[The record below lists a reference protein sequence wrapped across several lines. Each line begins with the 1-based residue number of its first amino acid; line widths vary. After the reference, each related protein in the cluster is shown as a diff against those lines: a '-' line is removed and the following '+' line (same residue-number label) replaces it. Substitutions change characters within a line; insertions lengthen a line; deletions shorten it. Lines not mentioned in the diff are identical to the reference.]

1 MNDRLKKV
9 FTIFFINLILSFTF
23 SASAQEVAVKK
34 GSMKPTGLL
43 QTRFSHFWK
52 ESGVD
57 TFSLRRAEIGFPGKL
72 NKDISYNI
80 RLGIDGGHSWPL
92 REACVKVMYIPRTE
106 LTLGQFKPP
115 FGLEVLTSS
124 AKLDFINK
132 TMSTKQCKCKP
143 VERDIGVQ
151 AKVNVDYVTCS
162 VALVNGTG
170 GNVFADDNDSKD
182 LVGRVQIKP
191 PVEGLSIGVDGYLG
205 KKGEEEV
212 DRNRYGVDL
221 SYTKGPYMAKSELLG
236 AKNDTVNSLGFYGQA
251 GYMVRLGEEL
261 AINMIQPVIRFERWD
276 GNTDKEKDASVII
289 TAGVNLFFDGHATK
303 LQINYV
309 LVREEDTQV
318 DNDELLAQFQ
328 VNF

>member
-9 FTIFFINLILSFTF
+9 FTVFFITFVLSFAF
-23 SASAQEVAVKK
+23 SAFAQEVAVKK

-52 ESGVD
+52 EGAVD
-57 TFSLRRAEIGFPGKL
+57 TFALRRAEIGFPGKL
-72 NKDISYNI
+72 NKKVSYNI

-92 REACVKVMYIPRTE
+92 REACIKVRYIPMTE

-151 AKVNVDYVTCS
+151 AKVNTKHADLI
-162 VALVNGTG
+162 VAVVNGTG

-182 LVGRVQIKP
+182 IVGRIQIKP

-221 SYTKGPYMAKSELLG
+221 SYMKDPFMAKAELLG
-236 AKNDTVNSLGFYGQA
+236 AKNDALDSLGFYVQA
-251 GYMVRLGEEL
+251 GYMVKLEGEL
-261 AINMIQPVIRFERWD
+261 PISKIQPVIRYEQWD
-276 GNTDKEKDASVII
+276 GNTDKEDDASTIV
-289 TAGVNLFFDGHATK
+289 TAGINLFFDGHATK

>member
-1 MNDRLKKV
+1 MNDKLKKV
-9 FTIFFINLILSFTF
+9 LTIFFVTLILSFTF
-23 SASAQEVAVKK
+23 SAFAQEVAVKN
-34 GSMKPTGLL
+34 GSMKITGLL

-52 ESGVD
+52 EGAVD

-92 REACVKVMYIPRTE
+92 REANITVNYIPKVE
-106 LTLGQFKPP
+106 LTMGQFKPP

-132 TMSTKQCKCKP
+132 SMSTKQCKCKP

-151 AKVNVDYVTCS
+151 AKVNIEYVTCS

-182 LVGRVQIKP
+182 LVGRVQLKP

-205 KKGEEEV
+205 KKGEAEV

-221 SYTKGPYMAKSELLG
+221 SYTKEPYMAKAELLG

-251 GYMVRLGEEL
+251 GYTVMLGKDMP
-261 AINMIQPVIRFERWD
+261 IKKIQPVVRFERWD
-276 GNTDKEKDASVII
+276 GNTDKEEDASII
-289 TAGVNLFFDGHATK
+289 VTAGVNIFFDGHATK

>member
-1 MNDRLKKV
+1 MNGRLKKV
-9 FTIFFINLILSFTF
+9 LAILSITSTLIFTF
-23 SASAQEVAVKK
+23 SALAQEVAVEK

-43 QTRFSHFWK
+43 QTRFSHFWT
-52 ESGVD
+52 GGAVD
-57 TFSLRRAEIGFPGKL
+57 TFSLRCAEIGFPGKL
-72 NKDISYNI
+72 NEDISYNI

-92 REACVKVMYIPRTE
+92 REANVKVCHIPRVE
-106 LTLGQFKPP
+106 LTMGQFKPP

-132 TMSTKQCKCKP
+132 TMSTTQCKCKP

-151 AKVNVDYVTCS
+151 AKVNMEYVSCS

-182 LVGRVQIKP
+182 LVGRIQIKS

-205 KKGEEEV
+205 KKGEKEV

-221 SYTKGPYMAKSELLG
+221 SYTKEPYMAKAELLG
-236 AKNDTVNSLGFYGQA
+236 AKNDTVDSLGFYVQA
-251 GYMVRLGEEL
+251 GYMVKLGEEL
-261 AINMIQPVIRFERWD
+261 PISMIQPVIRYEQWD
-276 GNTDKEKDASVII
+276 GNTDKEKDASNII

-303 LQINYV
+303 LQTNYV

>member
-1 MNDRLKKV
+1 MNDKLKKV
-9 FTIFFINLILSFTF
+9 LTIFFITFTLIFTF
-23 SASAQEVAVKK
+23 SAFAQEVAVKK

-52 ESGVD
+52 EDGID

-92 REACVKVMYIPRTE
+92 REAWFKIMYIPQIA
-106 LTLGQFKPP
+106 LKMGQFKPP

-124 AKLDFINK
+124 AQLDFIDK
-132 TMSTKQCKCKP
+132 TMSTNQCKCKP

-151 AKVNVDYVTCS
+151 AELNTKHADII

-182 LVGRVQIKP
+182 LVGRAQLRP
-191 PVEGLSIGVDGYLG
+191 PVEGFSIGLDGYLG
-205 KKGEEEV
+205 KKGEKEV

-221 SYTKGPYMAKSELLG
+221 SYIKGPYMAKAELLG
-236 AKNDTVNSLGFYGQA
+236 AKNDTVDSLGFYGQV
-251 GYMVRLGEEL
+251 GYTVMLGKDMP
-261 AINMIQPVIRFERWD
+261 IKKIQPAVRFERWD
-276 GNTDKEKDASVII
+276 GNTDKEEDASNII
-289 TAGVNLFFDGHATK
+289 TAGVNIFFDGHATK